1 MVFANTKKISV
12 SVSIKEVVIREL
24 LETDALNIGTKNN
37 GKYQHLV
44 GFNKCF
50 SLEASDHFEYMKN
63 NKRML
68 NVKYSITVSA
78 ERGAGYCYFFRKPDR
93 KLKQNI

>member
-1 MVFANTKKISV
+1 MVFAESKKISV
-12 SVSIKEVVIREL
+12 SVSINEVVIREL

-50 SLEASDHFEYMKN
+50 SFKASDYFEYMKN

-93 KLKQNI
+93 KLRQNT